1 MSDSIDSPVSFL
13 DPENLVIV
21 GSGPAGLTAAIYA
34 GRAALRP
41 LVIEGLAAGGQLMD
55 TTEVENFPGY
65 PNGVKGPELMEDL
78 RNQALRF
85 STRIVSDEVVRME
98 LVSQPKVLHLS
109 SGTVI
114 RAKAVIL
121 AMGATARWLGLPS
134 EQKLRGFGVSACAV
148 CDGFFFRDQD
158 VAVVGGGDS
167 ALEDAIYLT
176 HHARSVTLIHRRDQ
190 LRASRIM
197 QERAFANPKIRFIWN
212 AQVSEVLG
220 DPSGAGVTGV
230 RLKDTKT
237 GEEREIAVTGLF
249 IAIGHDP
256 NTQLVRGQVELDGAG
271 FIVTRGNTTH
281 TSLEGVFAAGD
292 IADPRYKQAI
302 TAAGSGCKA
311 ALDAERWLAEH
322 GN

>member
-1 MSDSIDSPVSFL
+1 MSEDTLSPVSFR
-13 DPENLVIV
+13 DPEKLVIV

-34 GRAALRP
+34 GRAALQP

-55 TTEVENFPGY
+55 TTDVENFPGY
-65 PNGVKGPELMEDL
+65 PHGIKGPELMEDL

-98 LVSQPKVLHLS
+98 LTRHPKILHLS

-114 RAKAVIL
+114 RAQAVVL

-176 HHARSVTLIHRRDQ
+176 HHAKSVTLIHRRDQ

-197 QERAFANPKIRFIWN
+197 QDRAFSNPKIRFIWN
-212 AQVSEVLG
+212 AQVIEVLG
-220 DPSGAGVTGV
+220 DSKTGVTGV
-230 RLKDTKT
+230 RLRDSKT
-237 GEEREIAVTGLF
+237 EEEKELAVTGLF

-256 NTQLVRGQVELDGAG
+256 NTQLVREQVELDAAG
-271 FIVTRGNTTH
+271 FIVTHNNTTH
-281 TSLEGVFAAGD
+281 TNIEGVFAAGD

-302 TAAGSGCKA
+302 TAAGMGCKA
-311 ALDAERWLAEH
+311 ALDAERWLAEREK
-322 GN
+322 